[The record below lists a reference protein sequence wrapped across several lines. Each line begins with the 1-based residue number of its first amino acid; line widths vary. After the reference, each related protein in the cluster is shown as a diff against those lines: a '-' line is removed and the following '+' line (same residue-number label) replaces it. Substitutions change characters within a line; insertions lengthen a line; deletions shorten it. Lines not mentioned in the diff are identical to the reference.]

1 MVAAYQQADIFFS
14 PSIWEMMPLG
24 VLEAMASGRP
34 AVVTNISGSQD
45 LVVHEENGLVVE
57 PNDIGGLSDA
67 LLRLLADEALQ
78 RSFSESMLE
87 QSERYSWESVSKS
100 YLALSQGNP

>member
-1 MVAAYQQADIFFS
+1 
-14 PSIWEMMPLG
+14 MPLV

-45 LVVHEENGLVVE
+45 LVFNEENGLVVE
-57 PNDIGGLSDA
+57 PNDIQGLAAA
-67 LLRLLADEALQ
+67 LLRLLADEELQ
-78 RSFSESMLE
+78 RSFSDSMLE
-87 QSERYSWESVSKS
+87 YSERYSWESVSRS